1 MEINGIGQVSTLVP
15 TSQPQPDGG
24 QQAAETTQGTE
35 TTTNQTEVLPTN
47 SNDSDASKSG
57 GTSGSNLD
65 VLV

>member
-35 TTTNQTEVLPTN
+35 TANQTGVLPTN
-47 SNDSDASKSG
+47 SEAGDASKSG